1 MALQGNIDPA
11 LLFAGKEAV
20 DKEIDQLLGTT
31 DQLISDGKIS
41 GHIVNLGHGVLANT
55 DPDIISHIVE
65 KVHSW

>member
-11 LLFAGKEAV
+11 LLFAGEEAV
-20 DKEIDQLLGTT
+20 DKEIDRLLTTT
-31 DQLISDGKIS
+31 DQLISEGKIS
-41 GHIVNLGHGVLANT
+41 GHIVNLGHGVLADT